1 MCSSPTV
8 TRAAATWWS
17 IGADDDGEPVAW
29 MAVNAYGEMHRSER
43 LPLALGGHDLVVTLR
58 ALPGFRWHLE
68 LTDGVGTTTLADV
81 PQLLGMAPFTG
92 ISVGAD
98 RGGPV
103 DWELT
108 EEPRQPP
115 VLRSARPRAV
125 RPRPVHTR
133 RPAERARVWAEGAS
147 IYD

>member
-1 MCSSPTV
+1 
-8 TRAAATWWS
+8 
-17 IGADDDGEPVAW
+17 

-43 LPLALGGHDLVVTLR
+43 LPLALGGHDLVVTIR

-103 DWELT
+103 DWELARRHGSH
-108 EEPRQPP
+108 PYSG
-115 VLRSARPRAV
+115 VLDHV
-125 RPRPVHTR
+125 RYVPGPSTPDS
-133 RPAERARVWAEGAS
+133 PAERARVWAEGAS